1 MMNGYQIE
9 TNVLCDLIGKQG
21 GQLNIPSKMLQTMV
35 QMIAP
40 KWLIPIFFDTVD
52 VWVTKQNDDL
62 F

>member
-52 VWVTKQNDDL
+52 VWVTK
-62 F
+62 